1 MKSLARLASLVCGQ
15 VSNSSQSCK
24 FKPGKFGRSSTGPS
38 LNYSRSDLHS
48 IYHYTSGYWLCNDK
62 EHREARSA
70 TFNVPA
76 FCQLAAEA
84 VGANAVTDMVKINES
99 LNRVFLLRFDT
110 GREAIARFPTSLAG
124 PPHFA
129 TASEVAT
136 IDFLRRRL
144 AFPIPR
150 VLAWSSRV
158 DSTDV
163 GAEFML
169 MEKASG
175 SLLGD
180 AWGDISRRERG
191 KFARTLGQYER
202 QLLQLDFTHYGS
214 LYYKRDVP
222 ARLRAPTLLEG
233 LPPDDELNSMF
244 CIGPIA
250 RRDFWEAER
259 MTMDI
264 DRGPWRTAEDYMTA
278 VARREQEWISRFG
291 TAHILDDPNRVL
303 PGQGTRDDH
312 IDWLSTYT
320 TLVPILVPPHREQKR
335 PVMWHPD
342 LHAGNI
348 FVTHSKAKRKITPT
362 VPLTVS
368 SIIDWQ
374 GTCVGPAFLQL
385 KVPPTYRTDDVP
397 PGVRL
402 PALPKNMDTLSM
414 SEKEEVE
421 DEHKRRILHKSYE
434 VSAFP
439 LSILNM
445 KAREER
451 VHLEDIAQVT
461 WKYGLTPC
469 RIFQD
474 GNVPCIRALGDI
486 VPGTMCPVQ
495 YSEEERE
502 DLEAQ
507 HA

>member
-1 MKSLARLASLVCGQ
+1 
-15 VSNSSQSCK
+15 
-24 FKPGKFGRSSTGPS
+24 
-38 LNYSRSDLHS
+38 
-48 IYHYTSGYWLCNDK
+48 
-62 EHREARSA
+62 
-70 TFNVPA
+70 
-76 FCQLAAEA
+76 
-84 VGANAVTDMVKINES
+84 MVKINES

-158 DSTDV
+158 DSTEV

-175 SLLGD
+175 SRLAD
-180 AWGDISRRERG
+180 AWLDISRHQRG
-191 KFARTLGQYER
+191 KFARTLGQFER

-250 RRDFWEAER
+250 HRDFWEAER
-259 MTMDI
+259 MTMDT

-291 TAHILDDPNRVL
+291 TAHFLDDPNRVL

-312 IDWLSTYT
+312 IEWLSTYT

-348 FVTHSKAKRKITPT
+348 FVTHSKGKRKITPT
-362 VPLTVS
+362 IPLTIS

-385 KVPPTYRTDDVP
+385 KVPPMYRMDEISL
-397 PGVRL
+397 GVRL
-402 PALPKNMDTLSM
+402 PAPPKNMDTLSLR
-414 SEKEEVE
+414 EKEEAE
-421 DEHKRRILHKSYE
+421 DQHKRRILRKSYE

-439 LSILNM
+439 LPILNM

-451 VHLEDIAQVT
+451 VHLEDIAGVT

-469 RIFQD
+469 RMAMFR
-474 GNVPCIRALGDI
+474 VFERWEDI
-486 VPGTMCPVQ
+486 VPGTTCPVQ

-502 DLEAQ
+502 DLEAH
-507 HA
+507 HAMWLRYQKLVGNLEGEFYLGDFGYVESDRDFEKIRAAVEQKKWEHVAQGKDAEAKTLLALLWPYRDTLGDSEVIPPLNLSSVGP

>member
-1 MKSLARLASLVCGQ
+1 
-15 VSNSSQSCK
+15 
-24 FKPGKFGRSSTGPS
+24 
-38 LNYSRSDLHS
+38 
-48 IYHYTSGYWLCNDK
+48 
-62 EHREARSA
+62 
-70 TFNVPA
+70 
-76 FCQLAAEA
+76 
-84 VGANAVTDMVKINES
+84 MVKINES

-175 SLLGD
+175 SPLAD
-180 AWGDISRRERG
+180 ALGDISRRERG
-191 KFARTLGQYER
+191 KFARTLGQCER

-244 CIGPIA
+244 CIGPTA

-264 DRGPWRTAEDYMTA
+264 DRGPWQTAEDYMTA
-278 VARREQEWISRFG
+278 VARREQEWISHFG

-312 IDWLSTYT
+312 IEWLSTYT
-320 TLVPILVPPHREQKR
+320 ILVPILVPPDREQKR

-348 FVTHSKAKRKITPT
+348 FVTHSNIQGKITPT
-362 VPLTVS
+362 IPLALS

-385 KVPPTYRTDDVP
+385 KVPPMYRMDDVP
-397 PGVRL
+397 PGL
-402 PALPKNMDTLSM
+402 Q
-414 SEKEEVE
+414 SEKAEAE
-421 DEHKRRILHKSYE
+421 DQYKRQIHHKYYE

-439 LSILNM
+439 LPILNM

-469 RIFQD
+469 RMAMFRVFGRWED
-474 GNVPCIRALGDI
+474 L
-486 VPGTMCPVQ
+486 VPGTTCPVQ

-502 DLEAQ
+502 VLEAY
-507 HA
+507 HAVRIRYQELVGGLDIEFDLGEFGHVESDRDFEKVRAAVEQKKLEHVAQGKDDEEKTLLPLVWPYRDTLRDSEVIPPLKLS